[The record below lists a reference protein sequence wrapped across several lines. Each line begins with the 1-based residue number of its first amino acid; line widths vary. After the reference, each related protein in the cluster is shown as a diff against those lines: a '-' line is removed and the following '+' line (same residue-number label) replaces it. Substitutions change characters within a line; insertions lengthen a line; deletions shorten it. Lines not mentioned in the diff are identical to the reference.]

1 MKTALSP
8 ESPFFSSHRLNHK
21 SAAST
26 AERQSNLD
34 IETMVNQMINRG
46 QLSRQE
52 YLQLTSAFL
61 CDYNISDAER
71 HQINRIFDNVQT
83 GRVKL
88 VDYQVS

>member
-1 MKTALSP
+1 MKIALSP
-8 ESPFFSSHRLNHK
+8 ESPFLISHRLNHK
-21 SAAST
+21 SVAST
-26 AERQSNLD
+26 PERQSNLD
-34 IETMVNQMINRG
+34 IETMVNQMITRG

>member
-1 MKTALSP
+1 M
-8 ESPFFSSHRLNHK
+8 
-21 SAAST
+21 AST
-26 AERQSNLD
+26 PERQSNLD
-34 IETMVNQMINRG
+34 IETMVNQMITRG

-71 HQINRIFDNVQT
+71 HQINRIFDHVQT

-88 VDYQVS
+88 VDCQVT

>member
-1 MKTALSP
+1 MG
-8 ESPFFSSHRLNHK
+8 
-21 SAAST
+21 ST
-26 AERQSNLD
+26 PERQSNLD
-34 IETMVNQMINRG
+34 IETMVNQMITRG

-61 CDYNISDAER
+61 CDYNINDAER